1 MARTAFSLCHFPVF
15 DSLHLYL
22 LMSVATMNV
31 LQVTLIFITFHT
43 ISISDV
49 LKVLGP
55 TEHLYITIQ
64 FQKRVY
70 LSMHFIYQKSRCG
83 FFVL

>member
-1 MARTAFSLCHFPVF
+1 MARTAFSLCDFSVF
-15 DSLHLYL
+15 VLLHLYL

-64 FQKRVY
+64 F
-70 LSMHFIYQKSRCG
+70 
-83 FFVL
+83 